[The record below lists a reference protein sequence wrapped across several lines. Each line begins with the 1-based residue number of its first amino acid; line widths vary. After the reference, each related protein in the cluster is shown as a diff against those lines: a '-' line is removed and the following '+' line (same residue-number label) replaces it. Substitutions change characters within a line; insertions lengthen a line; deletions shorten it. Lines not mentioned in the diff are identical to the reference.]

1 MPEKMSVSPY
11 LEAWRWIEMHAGTDS
26 ARDLAKLLLSLAQ
39 GADFSVRECVD
50 KLDSP
55 RTELALRVIGQYARG
70 GTEEEKERLLVLGHR
85 IGEAFPRLLE
95 LAQAAR
101 EAKRAVNQAEA
112 SREEHRCLTSIL
124 VTHRPPRLA
133 QWIIQRRQCV
143 SARNR
148 AGAHGGAD
156 GVVAY
161 RAVPKSME
169 SMHGVP

>member
-55 RTELALRVIGQYARG
+55 RTELALRVISQYARG
-70 GTEEEKERLLVLGHR
+70 GTEEEKERLLALGHR
-85 IGEAFPRLLE
+85 VGEAFPRLLE

-101 EAKRAVNQAEA
+101 EAKQAVNQ
-112 SREEHRCLTSIL
+112 RKRLEENTD
-124 VTHRPPRLA
+124 A
-133 QWIIQRRQCV
+133 
-143 SARNR
+143 
-148 AGAHGGAD
+148 
-156 GVVAY
+156 
-161 RAVPKSME
+161 
-169 SMHGVP
+169 